1 MFKLKKL
8 KEKVS
13 AVLSDT
19 SRSFAR
25 TPRKFALKDWK
36 SALVETKNAIASKS
50 IGILAAGIAYFL
62 TFAIFPAIAALVAI
76 LSFVLSKSQLTS
88 TAGALDTFLP
98 GDIAYLISTQLK
110 AALEN
115 PSSSAVVIIVGIL
128 IALFSLSGAMNNIIK
143 AVNAVYE
150 TDETR
155 KFIKQRLISA
165 GFIVLAGVLTVIVVS
180 LLVLN
185 ESFLTSIGI
194 PYWLAWAILI
204 LRWVVIAG
212 IVTIGLA
219 IFYRYAPN
227 RNNPYWQWVTWGSL
241 IATVIWLIGTT
252 LFFVYARFFAH
263 YTESYS
269 VFAGIIVLMIW
280 LNLTS
285 FAVLLGAAI
294 NHKLEN
300 QTRAKTSE

>member
-8 KEKVS
+8 KEKVQE
-13 AVLSDT
+13 VFSDT

-76 LSFVLSKSQLTS
+76 LSFAISETQLSS
-88 TAGALDTFLP
+88 TADALETFLP
-98 GDIAYLISTQLK
+98 GDIAYLIATQLK

-143 AVNAVYE
+143 AINSVYE
-150 TDETR
+150 TTETR
-155 KFIKQRLISA
+155 KFIKQRLISGA
-165 GFIVLAGVLTVIVVS
+165 FILIGGILTVIVIS

-185 ESFLTSIGI
+185 ESFLISIGL
-194 PYWLAWAILI
+194 PYWLAWTILI
-204 LRWVVIAG
+204 LRWLVIAG

-219 IFYRYAPN
+219 AFYRYAPN
-227 RNNPYWQWVTWGSL
+227 RSNPHWQWVTWGSL

-252 LFFVYARFFAH
+252 LFFLYARFFAH

-280 LNLTS
+280 LNLTA
-285 FAVLLGAAI
+285 FAVLLGATI

-300 QTRAKTSE
+300 QTRAKTSD